1 MPRDVSLEMTRNIGI
16 MAHIDAGKTTT
27 TERILF
33 YTGINHKIGETH
45 DGAACRWRYA
55 VRFLFQTVK
64 KGRPTRRCS
73 AVVQYQRLS
82 RRGRLSPMRI
92 RLFLQRHCRFRIFC
106 KVMHFR
112 VLVKSFCR
120 VVSAL

>member
-1 MPRDVSLEMTRNIGI
+1 MLKQARLRADCFVLPAQN
-16 MAHIDAGKTTT
+16 
-27 TERILF
+27 
-33 YTGINHKIGETH
+33 
-45 DGAACRWRYA
+45 AAVPWRCLPVQQKMCGVPVAYA

-64 KGRPTRRCS
+64 KGRPAHRCS

-82 RRGRLSPMRI
+82 RRGRSSPMRI
-92 RLFLQRHCRFRIFC
+92 RLFLRRHCRFRIFC

>member
-1 MPRDVSLEMTRNIGI
+1 MLKQARLRATVLSFPRRTPLCPDVVYQYN
-16 MAHIDAGKTTT
+16 K
-27 TERILF
+27 
-33 YTGINHKIGETH
+33 KC
-45 DGAACRWRYA
+45 AACRWRYA

-64 KGRPTRRCS
+64 KGRPAHRCS

-82 RRGRLSPMRI
+82 RRGRLSPMRV

-120 VVSAL
+120 VVWAL

>member
-1 MPRDVSLEMTRNIGI
+1 ML
-16 MAHIDAGKTTT
+16 KQ
-27 TERILF
+27 
-33 YTGINHKIGETH
+33 
-45 DGAACRWRYA
+45 AACG
-55 VRFLFQTVK
+55 QTVLSFPRRTPLCPDVVYQYNK
-64 KGRPTRRCS
+64 NVRRAGGGTLCVFVSDSEKGRPAHRCS

>member
-1 MPRDVSLEMTRNIGI
+1 MLKQARLRADCFVLPAQN
-16 MAHIDAGKTTT
+16 A
-27 TERILF
+27 
-33 YTGINHKIGETH
+33 
-45 DGAACRWRYA
+45 A

-64 KGRPTRRCS
+64 KGRPAHRCS
-73 AVVQYQRLS
+73 AVIQYQRLS